1 MEVVQNYHFKGYR
14 LSSGMTVGWFEMLSV
29 LKAYVALIVGFY
41 VGDVCLGSIAKL
53 NKTLFKMSFPFL
65 THTCDKDGKD
75 ILEKKLSL
83 KFLRC
88 LSLVMG

>member
-1 MEVVQNYHFKGYR
+1 MK
-14 LSSGMTVGWFEMLSV
+14 M
-29 LKAYVALIVGFY
+29 YVALIVGFY

-65 THTCDKDGKD
+65 AHTSDKDGKD
-75 ILEKKLSL
+75 ILKKKLSL